1 MNVPTW
7 TSWRFIP
14 KRGAKLRARK
24 PGGLE
29 DRAAAERQIASG
41 ERGDKVM
48 LEDVIKDLRSGID
61 KAIEALRRDL
71 GKVRTGR
78 AHAGMLDSIR
88 VDYYGVPTPL
98 AQMANISVPEPRLI
112 NVKPWEKGQVKA
124 VEKAIRDSD
133 LNLNPQTDG
142 DLIRIPIPALTEDR
156 RKEMVKLTKR
166 YGEECKVVVRK
177 HRRDA
182 NEMID
187 ALDNEGDVSGDDAD
201 RAKKK
206 VEETVAEGV
215 AKVDQVLAAKEK
227 DILEV

>member
-1 MNVPTW
+1 
-7 TSWRFIP
+7 
-14 KRGAKLRARK
+14 
-24 PGGLE
+24 
-29 DRAAAERQIASG
+29 
-41 ERGDKVM
+41 M